1 MIIRHDVP
9 ITGTAS
15 DVSGTC
21 SATMIRNR
29 ENDTRIETPS
39 DTFSPLSAGSRKII
53 KRTNDS
59 MMHGSKMY
67 MK

>member
-1 MIIRHDVP
+1 M
-9 ITGTAS
+9 TGTAS

-21 SATMIRNR
+21 SATIMRKR
-29 ENDTRIETPS
+29 EKETRMDTPR
-39 DTFSPLSAGSRKII
+39 DTFSPLSAGRRNII
-53 KRTNDS
+53 KRTNDN

>member
-1 MIIRHDVP
+1 MADYVYSP

-15 DVSGTC
+15 EVSGTC
-21 SATMIRNR
+21 SATMMRKR

-39 DTFSPLSAGSRKII
+39 DTFSPLSAGRRNII
-53 KRTNDS
+53 SRTNDS
-59 MMHGSKMY
+59 MMHGKRMY